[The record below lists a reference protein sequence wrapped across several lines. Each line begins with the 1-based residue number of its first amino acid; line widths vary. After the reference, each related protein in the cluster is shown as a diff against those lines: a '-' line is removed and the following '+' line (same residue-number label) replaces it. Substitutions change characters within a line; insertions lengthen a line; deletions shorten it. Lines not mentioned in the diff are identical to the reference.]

1 MRFLYDIPTPVLAV
15 LLFTAMVAAIEGSRR
30 MGRLLDAENWPQSK
44 DAFITTTRAMLALL
58 GLLLAFSFS
67 MSAIRHEARRTL
79 VLKEA
84 NSVVSAFLR
93 ADLLAPTARD
103 QMQELLRSYAALR
116 LRYFEVGHNEAEE
129 RRVIEETQ
137 SVQSRIWVLAAGAE
151 NYREPRATGLS
162 VLVSAIDE
170 LIGISRDRHASRA
183 NRVPEPVL
191 WMLFVVA
198 MVSSAALGYSF
209 GASKHN
215 GRIFSFSFAFLVCL
229 VVYIVL
235 DFDRPRRGVMKVDQ
249 TPLIELQSALLH

>member
-15 LLFTAMVAAIEGSRR
+15 LLFGVMVAAIEGSRR
-30 MGRLLDAENWPQSK
+30 LGHRLDAENWQQSK
-44 DAFITTTRAMLALL
+44 DTFVTTTRGMLALL

-67 MSAIRHEARRTL
+67 MSAIRHEARGDL

-84 NSVVSAFLR
+84 NSVASAYLR
-93 ADLLAPTARD
+93 ADMLAPAARD
-103 QMQELLRSYAALR
+103 RMRELLRSYASLR

-129 RRVIEETQ
+129 RHVAEDAR
-137 SVQSRIWVLAAGAE
+137 SVQNRIWMLAAGAD
-151 NYREPRATGLS
+151 NYQEPRGTGMS

-198 MVSSAALGYSF
+198 VISSAAVGYSF

-215 GRIFSFSFAFLVCL
+215 GRIFSFSLAFLVCL

-235 DFDRPRRGVMKVDQ
+235 DLDRPRRGVMKVDQ
-249 TPLIELQSALLH
+249 SPLIELQSTLLH